1 MVCACHSNKSLT
13 LLIHCTLKIYLI
25 FSLKQ
30 LIIDGQFTFSAFF
43 VLLSVL
49 QVGLSKDYLKQSQRL
64 MCEPVLE

>member
-13 LLIHCTLKIYLI
+13 LLKYCVLFKYFI

-43 VLLSVL
+43 VLLSIL
-49 QVGLSKDYLKQSQRL
+49 QVGLSKDYLKQS
-64 MCEPVLE
+64 